1 MQKRFSELNIGDYSR
16 DMRIK
21 PSAHVR
27 KANACMKCCVQKKDE
42 SQFNADDVKAV
53 INLS

>member
-21 PSAHVR
+21 PSVR